1 MLRFAFDMI
10 VSNLKKYILSVLLM
24 SISLLLIMFSLLIYK
39 GEQYSYISCNDALN
53 KGIDGTA
60 VLRLDENSFIYNQE
74 VKTFLKEASERKE
87 IYCIGSMVD
96 YGCTYESLNELY
108 EIQRGH
114 VQDYEIALQDD
125 LIEIKMSFTE

>member
-74 VKTFLKEASERKE
+74 VKTFLKEAFESKE
-87 IYCIGSMVD
+87 PVLIDYIIDMDKKAFPMVAPGAPID
-96 YGCTYESLNELY
+96 N
-108 EIQRGH
+108 I
-114 VQDYEIALQDD
+114 I
-125 LIEIKMSFTE
+125 TEEDFEK